1 MRRQKRRAPYTLT
14 IDNLSHE
21 GRGVGRHNG
30 KTVFVRGALPG
41 EHVVAQTLKRRGS
54 FDEAVALEIL
64 TASPQRIVPR
74 CAHAEVCGGCSL
86 QHLSTEDQIAHK
98 ESVLF
103 ELLRHQAGVEPLSRL
118 PVLRGPTWGYRRK
131 ARLGV
136 KYVEKKGGA
145 LVGFREKAAPYVADI
160 ETCGVLLPE
169 VGEHLLALR
178 DLINGLSNPNRI
190 PQIEVAAGDDDV
202 ALVVRHLELLNEADL
217 ERLAEFQRDSGLG
230 IFLQPGAED
239 SVHALND
246 ATPALS
252 YRIGDIS
259 IAFAPTDFTQV
270 NGAMNLNMIAT
281 VIDAMQ
287 PGTDDRVLDL
297 YAGLGNFSL
306 PLAQH
311 AQHVHGIEG
320 RDDLVTRAR
329 DNAAA
334 NGITNA
340 SFAVA
345 NLADPAAVDR
355 IDLGTTTMM
364 LLDPPRTGADVIVER
379 LKLDT
384 LKRIVYVSCNPVT
397 LARDTKAIVEQHGF
411 TLAAAGIMDMFPHTS
426 HVESIAIF
434 NPT

>member
-41 EHVVAQTLKRRGS
+41 EQVVAQTLKRRGS

-74 CAHAEVCGGCSL
+74 CPHAEVCGGCSL

-103 ELLRHQAGVEPLSRL
+103 ELLRHQAGVEPATRL

-160 ETCGVLLPE
+160 ETCGVLIPE
-169 VGEHLLALR
+169 VGERLLALR
-178 DLINGLSNPNRI
+178 NLINGLSSPNRI

-202 ALVVRHLELLNEADL
+202 ALVVRHLEPLSDADL
-217 ERLAEFQRDSGLG
+217 ARLTDFQTDTGLG

-239 SVHALND
+239 SVHPLNG

-252 YRIGDIS
+252 YRIGDIG

-281 VIDAMQ
+281 VIDALQ
-287 PGTDDRVLDL
+287 PGADDRVLDL

-306 PLAQH
+306 PLARH

-320 RDDLVTRAR
+320 SDDLVARAR

-334 NGITNA
+334 NGIANA

-345 NLADPAAVDR
+345 NLADPEAVDR

-379 LKLDT
+379 LQLDG

-397 LARDTKAIVEQHGF
+397 LARDTKAIVERHGF

-434 NPT
+434 DPT

>member
-41 EHVVAQTLKRRGS
+41 EEVVAQTLRRRGS

-64 TASPQRIVPR
+64 TASPQRIEPP
-74 CAHAEVCGGCSL
+74 CPHADVCGGCSL
-86 QHLSTEDQIAHK
+86 QHLSTEDQVVHK

-103 ELLRHQAGVEPLSRL
+103 ELLRHQAGIEPVNRL
-118 PVLRGPTWGYRRK
+118 PALRGPTWGYRRK

-145 LVGFREKAAPYVADI
+145 LVGFREKAAPYIADI
-160 ETCGVLLPE
+160 AACGVLIPA

-178 DLINGLSNPNRI
+178 GLINGLSNPHRI

-202 ALVVRHLELLNEADL
+202 ALVLRHLEPLNDADL
-217 ERLAEFQRDSGLG
+217 ARLTDFQTDTGLG
-230 IFLQPGAED
+230 IFLQPGGED

-252 YRIGDIS
+252 YRIGDIG

-281 VIDAMQ
+281 VIDALQ

-306 PLAQH
+306 PLARH

-320 RDDLVTRAR
+320 SDDLVARAR

-334 NGITNA
+334 NGITNT

-345 NLADPAAVDR
+345 DLADPEAVER
-355 IDLGTTTMM
+355 IDLSKTTMM

-379 LKLDT
+379 LKLDG

-397 LARDTKAIVEQHGF
+397 LARDTKAIVERHGF

>member
-21 GRGVGRHNG
+21 GRGVGRHEG

-41 EHVVAQTLKRRGS
+41 EEVVAQPLKRRGS

-86 QHLSTEDQIAHK
+86 QHLDCDDQVRHK

-103 ELLRHQAGVEPLSRL
+103 ELLRHQAGIEPVTRL
-118 PVLRGPTWGYRRK
+118 PALRGPNWAYRRK

-160 ETCGVLLPE
+160 ETCCVLLPE
-169 VGEHLLALR
+169 VGERLLALR
-178 DLINGLSNPNRI
+178 ELVNGLSIPNRI
-190 PQIEVAAGDDDV
+190 PQIEVSAGDDDV
-202 ALVVRHLELLNEADL
+202 ALVVRHLEALTADDL
-217 ERLAEFQRDSGLG
+217 ARLADFQASSGLG
-230 IFLQPGAED
+230 IYLQPGGED
-239 SVHALND
+239 SVHALNV
-246 ATPALS
+246 ATPVLS
-252 YRIGDIS
+252 YRIDDLS
-259 IAFAPTDFTQV
+259 IAFVPTDFTQV
-270 NGAMNLNMIAT
+270 NGVMNRTMIAT
-281 VIDAMQ
+281 VIAALQ
-287 PGTDDRVLDL
+287 PGRDDQVLDL

-306 PLAQH
+306 PLAVH
-311 AQHVHGIEG
+311 AGSVHGIEG
-320 RDDLVTRAR
+320 SDDLVARAR
-329 DNAAA
+329 ANATA
-334 NGITNA
+334 NGLTNT

-345 NLADPAAVDR
+345 NLADPDAVDG
-355 IDLGTTTMM
+355 IDLTTTTMM
-364 LLDPPRTGADVIVER
+364 LLDPPRSGADVIVDR
-379 LKLDT
+379 LQLRG

-397 LARDTKAIVEQHGF
+397 LARDTKAIIERHGF
-411 TLAAAGIMDMFPHTS
+411 TLTAAGIMDMFPHTS

-434 NPT
+434 DPK